1 MRPSVARHVLCLA
14 AVLATFMGAARAQAV
29 PEFQKILVGQSTPEK
44 ATDAIIKG
52 LDAAIN

>member
-1 MRPSVARHVLCLA
+1 VVL
-14 AVLATFMGAARAQAV
+14 

-44 ATDAIIKG
+44 AVDAMLKG